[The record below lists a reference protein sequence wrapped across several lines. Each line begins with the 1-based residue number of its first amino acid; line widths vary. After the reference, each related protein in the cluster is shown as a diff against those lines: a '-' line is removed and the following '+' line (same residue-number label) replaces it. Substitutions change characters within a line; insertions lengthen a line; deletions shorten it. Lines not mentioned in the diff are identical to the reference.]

1 MTERHLES
9 GMHELCCLEWRTT
22 LGDLAALSSARPRS
36 RLSRVGRSVWRGR
49 SGSNV
54 CAGALWVFSGLLPA
68 PIPESPSAAGSLPFD
83 GL

>member
-9 GMHELCCLEWRTT
+9 GMHEPCCLEWRTT
-22 LGDLAALSSARPRS
+22 LGDLAASSSARPRS

-49 SGSNV
+49 SEFTV
-54 CAGALWVFSGLLPA
+54 CAGALWVLSGLLTK
-68 PIPESPSAAGSLPFD
+68 PIPKSPSAAASLPFD